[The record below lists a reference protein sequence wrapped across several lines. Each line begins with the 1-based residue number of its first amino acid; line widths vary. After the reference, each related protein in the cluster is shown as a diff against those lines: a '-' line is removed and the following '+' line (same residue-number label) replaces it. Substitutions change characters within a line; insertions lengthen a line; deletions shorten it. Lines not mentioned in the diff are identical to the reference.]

1 MPARHGNTHG
11 GVGPGALKEQ
21 QHGGFDH
28 VTSGGFER
36 GVGACGGYRG
46 DGDGAVNGRAAPTQG
61 CSCRSGADG
70 GRPGERQGSGRAGC
84 GVALAK
90 RPKVHVSRVCCAGDG
105 MNAVEARSVVCVEA
119 IGVVV
124 GARQVCEEGLEAP
137 LVKKRMVEQQ
147 GQHG

>member
-1 MPARHGNTHG
+1 MPARHGNAQG
-11 GVGPGALKEQ
+11 GVGSGALKEQ
-21 QHGGFDH
+21 QDGGFDH

-70 GRPGERQGSGRAGC
+70 GRPGEWQGSGRAGC

-90 RPKVHVSRVCCAGDG
+90 RPKVHVSGVCGAGDG
-105 MNAVEARSVVCVEA
+105 MNAVEARSVVCADGVA
-119 IGVVV
+119 VVV
-124 GARQVCEEGLEAP
+124 GTRQVGEEGLEAP
-137 LVKKRMVEQQ
+137 FVKKRMVE
-147 GQHG
+147 